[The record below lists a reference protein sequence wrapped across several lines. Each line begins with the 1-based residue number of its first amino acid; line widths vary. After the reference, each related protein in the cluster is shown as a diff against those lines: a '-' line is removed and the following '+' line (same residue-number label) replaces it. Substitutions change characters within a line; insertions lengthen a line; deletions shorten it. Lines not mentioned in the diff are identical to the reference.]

1 MRRFDFPWMTMIR
14 DIAGGMFVLGA
25 VAWGVVEHSQATI
38 AADDPVKP
46 VSTAIPSAGLPSA
59 GSSAATKAVK
69 VAKPTQGFTLEREA
83 AALTFV
89 RMHHAELAELLERL
103 KTRRP
108 QEYQKAIRELFRA
121 SERLALSQEQQPLRY
136 ELELQEWKLS
146 SRIQLLAA
154 RMSMNRTPE
163 LEQELRQ
170 LLNEQVSVHREL
182 IRFSYERTSARA
194 AALQKELADL
204 ERRQA
209 DLVEE
214 RFQAALK
221 SNGQNQKKQ
230 PAKTATAA
238 NRPESN
244 KPESN
249 KPDEK
254 DAAKSRKPAQAAP

>member
-25 VAWGVVEHSQATI
+25 VTWGVVEHSQATI

-238 NRPESN
+238 N
-244 KPESN
+244 KPALS
-249 KPDEK
+249 KPVEK
-254 DAAKSRKPAQAAP
+254 DAAKSGKPAQAAP

>member
-1 MRRFDFPWMTMIR
+1 MRLCGLPCLTMFR
-14 DIAGGMFVLGA
+14 GIAGGMFVLGA
-25 VAWGVVEHSQATI
+25 VAWCVVEHSQATI
-38 AADDPVKP
+38 AADDAIKP
-46 VSTAIPSAGLPSA
+46 VSTAIPSAG
-59 GSSAATKAVK
+59 SSAATKPGK
-69 VAKPTQGFTLEREA
+69 IAKPTQGFTLEREA

-89 RMHHAELAELLERL
+89 RMHHAELADLLDRL

-146 SRIQLLAA
+146 SRIQLLVA

-194 AALQKELADL
+194 AALQKELTDL
-204 ERRQA
+204 EQRQS
-209 DLVEE
+209 DWVEE
-214 RFQAALK
+214 RFQEALK
-221 SNGQNQKKQ
+221 SNGQNLKTQ
-230 PAKTATAA
+230 PAKTATA
-238 NRPESN
+238 PN

-249 KPDEK
+249 KPEEK
-254 DAAKSRKPAQAAP
+254 DGAKTRKPAQAAP

>member
-1 MRRFDFPWMTMIR
+1 MRLFGFPWLTMFR
-14 DIAGGMFVLGA
+14 GVAGGMFVLGA
-25 VAWGVVEHSQATI
+25 VVWGIVEHSQASI
-38 AADDPVKP
+38 AADDAIKP
-46 VSTAIPSAGLPSA
+46 VSTAIPSAALPSA
-59 GSSAATKAVK
+59 GSSATAKPGKA
-69 VAKPTQGFTLEREA
+69 AKPTQGFTPEREA

-121 SERLALSQEQQPLRY
+121 SERLASSQEQQPLRY

-146 SRIQLLAA
+146 SRIQLLVA

-170 LLNEQVSVHREL
+170 LLNEQVSVHRDL

-194 AALQKELADL
+194 AALQKELKDL
-204 ERRQA
+204 EQRQA

-214 RFQAALK
+214 RFRAALK
-221 SNGQNQKKQ
+221 SNGQNLKKQ
-230 PAKTATAA
+230 PTKTATV
-238 NRPESN
+238 PN

-249 KPDEK
+249 KPDQK

>member
-1 MRRFDFPWMTMIR
+1 MRLFGFPWLTMFR
-14 DIAGGMFVLGA
+14 GLAGGMFVLGA
-25 VAWGVVEHSQATI
+25 VAWGIVEHSQATI
-38 AADDPVKP
+38 AADDAIKP
-46 VSTAIPSAGLPSA
+46 VSTALPSAALPSA
-59 GSSAATKAVK
+59 GSSATAKPGKA
-69 VAKPTQGFTLEREA
+69 AKPTQGFTPEREA

-108 QEYQKAIRELFRA
+108 QEYQKAVRELFRA
-121 SERLALSQEQQPLRY
+121 SERLASSQEQQPLRY

-146 SRIQLLAA
+146 SRIQLLVA

-170 LLNEQVSVHREL
+170 LLNEQVSVHRDL

-194 AALQKELADL
+194 AALQKELKDL
-204 ERRQA
+204 EQRQA

-214 RFQAALK
+214 RFRAALK
-221 SNGQNQKKQ
+221 SNGQNLKKQ
-230 PAKTATAA
+230 PTKTATAT
-238 NRPESN
+238 N

>member
-1 MRRFDFPWMTMIR
+1 MRLFEFPRSTLFR
-14 DIAGGMFVLGA
+14 GIAGGMFVLGA
-25 VAWGVVEHSQATI
+25 AAWCVVVHPQATL
-38 AADDPVKP
+38 ADDDAVKP
-46 VSTAIPSAGLPSA
+46 VSTAFPSA
-59 GSSAATKAVK
+59 GSSATTKPGK
-69 VAKPTQGFTLEREA
+69 ITKPTQGFTPEREA

-89 RMHHAELAELLERL
+89 RMHHAELADLLERL

-121 SERLALSQEQQPLRY
+121 SERLAVSQEQQPLRY
-136 ELELQEWKLS
+136 EVELQEWKLS
-146 SRIQLLAA
+146 SRIQLLVA

-170 LLNEQVSVHREL
+170 LLNEQVSVHRDL

-194 AALQKELADL
+194 AALQKELTEL
-204 ERRQA
+204 EQRQA

-230 PAKTATAA
+230 PAKTATAL
-238 NRPESN
+238 NKQESS
-244 KPESN
+244 KPN
-249 KPDEK
+249 EK

>member
-1 MRRFDFPWMTMIR
+1 MRRFGITRRTTHRGF
-14 DIAGGMFVLGA
+14 AGAALLLSA
-25 VAWGVVEHSQATI
+25 AAWGVLEYSQVTVV
-38 AADDPVKP
+38 ADEVVKP
-46 VSTAIPSAGLPSA
+46 VSTAIPVASAKPG
-59 GSSAATKAVK
+59 KN
-69 VAKPTQGFTLEREA
+69 AKPTQGFTPEREA

-89 RMHHAELAELLERL
+89 RMHHAELAELLDRL

-146 SRIQLLAA
+146 SRIQLLVA

-170 LLNEQVSVHREL
+170 LLSEQVSIHRDL
-182 IRFSYERTSARA
+182 IRFSYERTAARA

-221 SNGQNQKKQ
+221 SNGQNPKKQ
-230 PAKTATAA
+230 PTKTATAA
-238 NRPESN
+238 GKPESN
-244 KPESN
+244 KPE
-249 KPDEK
+249 EK
-254 DAAKSRKPAQAAP
+254 VDAKGRKPAQDAP